1 MICSVIDEQM
11 PDQAIRGEAML
22 PFRDIALVINTMQSS
37 LDDMLHW
44 AHEGISRPTI
54 ADQMLSIIARVVQ
67 RQQRVLGD
75 LQTGLGLATDNPRL
89 QPLELGELVEQ
100 AFENATRLV
109 KERLS
114 ALQWLPPVP
123 SLWVAADRERLT
135 LALLRLFDYLL
146 CLADPMTVVTVDAVP
161 QAGQAVITVT
171 LNPGQGGES
180 VPAVLADPL
189 RQPLPPERG
198 MALALLRVVLAQHG
212 GRLDAEYQWN
222 AGEGYLIIT
231 VRLPRCEAVQA
242 SGSYR

>member
-1 MICSVIDEQM
+1 MVCSVIDEQM
-11 PDQAIRGEAML
+11 PDRVIRGEAML

-44 AHEGISRPTI
+44 AREGMSRPAI
-54 ADQMLSIIARVVQ
+54 ADQMLGIIARVVQ

-75 LQTGLGLATDNPRL
+75 LQTGLATDNPRL

-100 AFENATRLV
+100 ALYNVNRLV
-109 KERLS
+109 KERLL

-135 LALLRLFDYLL
+135 LALIRLFDYLL
-146 CLADPMTVVTVDAVP
+146 RLADPMTVVMVDAVP
-161 QAGQAVITVT
+161 LAGQAVITVT
-171 LNPGQGGES
+171 LNPGQGGQS

-189 RQPLPPERG
+189 CQPLPPERG
-198 MALALLRVVLAQHG
+198 LALALVRLVLAQHG
-212 GRLDAEYQWN
+212 GQLDAEDQWG
-222 AGEGYLIIT
+222 AGEGYLIVT
-231 VRLPRCEAVQA
+231 VRLPRCESVQA